1 MFSYKVQIHYFPSIE
16 LKKKKKNLHFH
27 CISHDL
33 NTALVITIL
42 VTLGTNKDLS
52 LIEL

>member
-1 MFSYKVQIHYFPSIE
+1 MFSYKVQIHYSPSIE
-16 LKKKKKNLHFH
+16 LKKKKLHFH

-33 NTALVITIL
+33 NNPLVITIL